1 MRMSRARGYEAR
13 TQVLLTREQREG
25 LERQAAERG
34 ISVGALIREAI
45 DRHLPARTGSR
56 HEALEAIRRL
66 ELSVGDWSE
75 MEREI
80 IEGALR

>member
-1 MRMSRARGYEAR
+1 MSRSGGFEAR
-13 TQVLLTREQREG
+13 TQVLLTRAQRES
-25 LERQAAERG
+25 LERQASERG

-45 DRHLPARTGSR
+45 DQHLPARTRSR
-56 HEALEAIRRL
+56 EEALEVIRGL
-66 ELSVGDWSE
+66 QLPVGDWQD